1 MKNLLELDLIGE
13 EAKKS
18 LGIREADS
26 YNFRINVAV
35 GDCGFEKGARNVV
48 KTALVELEQNQLFDV
63 ALVQTDCMGMCNYE
77 PTVEVIDIDG
87 KKTLYLNVDEGKIK
101 EIITAHIIENKIIKE
116 YTKP

>member
-1 MKNLLELDLIGE
+1 MKNLSELSLISE
-13 EAKKS
+13 EAKKA

-26 YNFRINVAV
+26 YNFRINVAI

-48 KTALVELEQNQLFDV
+48 KSALVELEQNQLFDV

-77 PTVEVIDIDG
+77 PTVEVIDTKG
-87 KKTLYLNVDEGKIK
+87 KKTLYLNVDEIKIK
-101 EIITAHIIENKIIKE
+101 EIINSHIVENKIIEE